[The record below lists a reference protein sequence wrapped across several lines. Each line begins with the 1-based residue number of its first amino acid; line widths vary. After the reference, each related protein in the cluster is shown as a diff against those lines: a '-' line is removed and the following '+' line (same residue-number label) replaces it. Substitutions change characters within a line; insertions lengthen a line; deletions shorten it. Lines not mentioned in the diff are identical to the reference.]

1 MRVTSKGQ
9 VTIPKHLRVRT
20 GIRAGTEVDFAG
32 RDGEIVMR
40 KAELDRRE
48 DKAARTEFADYL
60 DRVTGTVELNMSTDA
75 FMELLRGE

>member
-40 KAELDRRE
+40 KAESVPEGDRTG
-48 DKAARTEFADYL
+48 RTEFAEYL
-60 DRVTGTVELNMSTDA
+60 DRVTGTIDLDMSTDA